1 MFSSVSLQVFSI
13 LYKYFGI
20 FVSHISDWAI
30 SLYYYIFLPI
40 FAYIFCSFTVD
51 WANAVRSCIF
61 RPFLPFS
68 THFIAYFGCFHLII
82 INFTHS
88 RQNYISTCIFIVNQ
102 FTPLHYPPI
111 RTIALCSVISETCS
125 KQCSA
130 GFSKI
135 AFFITSCN
143 VCFSPD
149 PGERLLNQR
158 LFHNRGIVLNILP
171 K

>member
-1 MFSSVSLQVFSI
+1 MIAPFSDDFSSVSLQVFSI

-40 FAYIFCSFTVD
+40 FAYIFCSL
-51 WANAVRSCIF
+51 RSIGRMQF
-61 RPFLPFS
+61 VHVFFAHFS
-68 THFIAYFGCFHLII
+68 HFPLISLRILGVFHLII

-135 AFFITSCN
+135 ASFITSCN
-143 VCFSPD
+143 VCFL
-149 PGERLLNQR
+149 PGSRRTALKSTP
-158 LFHNRGIVLNILP
+158 FS
-171 K
+171 